1 MEGVG
6 TEKGRRQVVTC
17 FQTNTVASH
26 MIEGRQCA
34 VEE

>member
-26 MIEGRQCA
+26 LRVDGG
-34 VEE
+34 